1 MSDFNLITELFIDM
15 LVIMLN
21 FLDFLVK
28 CVSSYF
34 SDANIVSWVQA
45 HFAQMSCVLLNVL
58 QISSMNLSYVR
69 MLMSFTK
76 LSTLILILSA
86 LHFSIKLALKNRKR
100 IDKMRNSWDMS
111 AFISRIVLICSLN
124 INDISLFFRKLR
136 AHLIM

>member
-45 HFAQMSCVLLNVL
+45 HFAQMLCVLLNVL

-86 LHFSIKLALKNRKR
+86 LYFSIKLALKNRKR
-100 IDKMRNSWDMS
+100 IDEMRNSWDMS
-111 AFISRIVLICSLN
+111 AFISHIVLICSLN